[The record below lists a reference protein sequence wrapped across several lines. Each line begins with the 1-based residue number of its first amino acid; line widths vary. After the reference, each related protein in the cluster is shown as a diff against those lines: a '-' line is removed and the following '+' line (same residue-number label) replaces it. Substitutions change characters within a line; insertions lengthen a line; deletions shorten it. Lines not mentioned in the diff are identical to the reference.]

1 MRFSTLSLLVAVASA
16 AFSSAAPVDQIDKSG
31 LVSRQD
37 LLTDGDTVAADA
49 GTAIGD
55 ALGNGVGIL

>member
-1 MRFSTLSLLVAVASA
+1 MRFSTLSLLVAVASV
-16 AFSSAAPVDQIDKSG
+16 AFSFASPVDQIDESG

-37 LLTDGDTVAADA
+37 LLTDGDTIANDTE
-49 GTAIGD
+49 TAIGD